1 MDPEGGDEMF
11 FRTFPQ
17 LKLKVEDSDIHNDLE
32 VQEIPNSDSTSD
44 NYQDD
49 REREKCLVIS
59 EEFSDAAFPR
69 HGKINERRDPD
80 EFFSC
85 LPDELWIEILREFGP
100 HELCVIGL
108 TCRALLRLTRQDS

>member
-49 REREKCLVIS
+49 REREKCLGIS